1 MWNKLLRCERSL
13 RHKLAD
19 ARVIQTCLFYN
30 IAHDLTNILQS
41 NVIFKEIDETFIEM
55 HFEKKVSLNIM
66 KINIEITDHIQEFSR
81 RNK

>member
-1 MWNKLLRCERSL
+1 MKGAFVTNWRMRELYRPVYFT
-13 RHKLAD
+13 A
-19 ARVIQTCLFYN
+19 

-81 RNK
+81 RKK